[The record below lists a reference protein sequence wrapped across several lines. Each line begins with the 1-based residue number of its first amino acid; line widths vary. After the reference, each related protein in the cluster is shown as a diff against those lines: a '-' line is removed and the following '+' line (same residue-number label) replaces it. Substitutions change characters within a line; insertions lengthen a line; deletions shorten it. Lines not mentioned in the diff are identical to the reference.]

1 MHNNQIAREY
11 ARAIMQFAPDQYDKV
26 ISYFKKITDCVASSA
41 TFSNLLDH
49 PVISSGEKFKAIV
62 SLSDGTLPNVIE
74 KVILDLVSRR
84 GISLVSLI
92 SSEMDRLYKKSRHI
106 KDATVYS
113 AKVLSDQEKR
123 SITEAIEVR
132 CGSKANVT
140 FIVDSTLLAGYK
152 VRIGDTVYDN
162 TVRRQLQMA
171 GDVLSFTNRV

>member
-11 ARAIMQFAPDQYDKV
+11 ARAIMQFAPDQYEQV
-26 ISYFKKITDCVASSA
+26 VAFFGKITDCIASSA

-49 PVISSGEKFKAIV
+49 PVISSGEKFKTV
-62 SLSDGTLPNVIE
+62 MSLSDTTLPNVME

-84 GISLVSLI
+84 GITLVSLI
-92 SSEMDRLYKKSRHI
+92 GSEMGRIFKKSQHI
-106 KDATVYS
+106 KDASVYS
-113 AKVLSDQEKR
+113 AKPLSEQEKH

-132 CGSKANVT
+132 CGSKANVS
-140 FIVDSTLLAGYK
+140 FVIESTLIAGYK

-171 GDVLSFTNRV
+171 GDILSFTNRV